1 MVLLFAACYLCKY
14 PFLLRGISLY
24 DIFKQIGSAAC
35 LLLIMILISGLFVEY
50 TSIYQEN
57 HSLFSFIVHQI
68 IFIGFFEELLFRGVL
83 VYIARKF
90 ISSEI
95 LIVVLCSL
103 AFAFSHINTEVFSIL
118 QITSSFIIGIAFT
131 LLILKLPDYFSVYN
145 IGIVHGLFNVLI
157 LGFTTYMQ
165 FNWQFKLQFI
175 FIQYQKPVSHYD
187 RPLLPTVFLLLN
199 MGQLMRTDWET
210 FSYLDHR
217 FSLSLYNFMTIMIA
231 TDICVLVAFLFYRFH
246 YDRFIKKPKS
256 QSRKSERM

>member
-1 MVLLFAACYLCKY
+1 MKKSKSFDNSENKLNIRIVFSILIICFFLSPNDCLFDLYSAIQGFVKIPLYFISGSINMVLLFAACYLCKY

-165 FNWQFKLQFI
+165 FN
-175 FIQYQKPVSHYD
+175 
-187 RPLLPTVFLLLN
+187 
-199 MGQLMRTDWET
+199 
-210 FSYLDHR
+210 
-217 FSLSLYNFMTIMIA
+217 
-231 TDICVLVAFLFYRFH
+231 
-246 YDRFIKKPKS
+246 
-256 QSRKSERM
+256 